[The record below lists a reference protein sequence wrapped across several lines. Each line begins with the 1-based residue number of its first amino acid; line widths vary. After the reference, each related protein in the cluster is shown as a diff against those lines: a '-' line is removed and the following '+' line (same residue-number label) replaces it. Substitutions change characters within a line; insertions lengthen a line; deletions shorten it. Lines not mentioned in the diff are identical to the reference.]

1 MKRFGLG
8 FKIMIF
14 TFLLL
19 VVTAGMLIYFS
30 YRTAYSDLE
39 EAIGQRLEAVAT
51 TGALM
56 LDGDLHDQ
64 IRTEADANS
73 EAFKTLQKVLRD
85 IKEKN
90 NLKEAVYTF
99 RQEGEELKF
108 VVMTQEKT
116 YIGSTY
122 GIRKEMWPTI
132 NEGRPNHTGIFADAH
147 GEWISAY
154 APIYDS
160 RGNLS
165 GILDV
170 DIRLTDFRM
179 ELAKKVGPLLVVS
192 VLILVIAI
200 VMSFILSRRLVKDLR
215 YLTDVTEKI
224 STGLMERSIVVE
236 SKDEVGELAESLE
249 RMRTSLKLA
258 MEMIEEKEEE

>member
-14 TFLLL
+14 TFSLL
-19 VVTAGMLIYFS
+19 VVTAGILIYFS

-39 EAIGQRLEAVAT
+39 EAIGRRLEGIAA

-64 IRTEADANS
+64 IRTQEDAGT
-73 EAFKTLQKVLRD
+73 EAFKQLQKVLRD

-90 NLKEAVYTF
+90 NLEQEVYTF
-99 RQEGEELKF
+99 RQEGEQVKF

-116 YIGSTY
+116 FIGDTY
-122 GIRKEMWPTI
+122 QIREEMWPTI
-132 NEGRPNHTGIFADAH
+132 NQGRPNHTRIFKDAH

-154 APIYDS
+154 APIHDS

-170 DIRLTDFRM
+170 DYHLTDFYM
-179 ELAKKVGPLLVVS
+179 ELAKKVGPLLIVS
-192 VLILVIAI
+192 IVILVIAI
-200 VMSFILSRRLVKDLR
+200 VMSFILSRRLVRDLR

-224 STGLMERSIVVE
+224 STGLMERSIEVE
-236 SKDEVGELAESLE
+236 SKDEVGALAESLE

-258 MEMIEEKEEE
+258 MEMIEEKDEE